1 MGVISVNGIKVY
13 AYHGCLD
20 EERKIGSD
28 YEINVTIE
36 ADLEFSSISDKL
48 ADTVDYVSINRIVK
62 NEMSIPSNLLE
73 HVVKR
78 IIDSIVEKHETV
90 DTVEVSV
97 AKINPPINGDV
108 ANVLVKEKFFNV

>member
-1 MGVISVNGIKVY
+1 MGVISVNGIKMY

-28 YEINVTIE
+28 YEINITIE
-36 ADLEFSSISDKL
+36 ADLEASSISDKL
-48 ADTVDYVSINRIVK
+48 TDTVDYVSINRIVK

-78 IIDSIVEKHETV
+78 IINSIVEKHEAV

>member
-1 MGVISVNGIKVY
+1 MGIISVNGIKVY

-28 YEINVTIE
+28 YEVNVTVE
-36 ADLEFSSISDKL
+36 ADLETSSISDKL

-78 IIDSIVEKHETV
+78 IIDSIVLKHKTV

-108 ANVLVKEKFFNV
+108 ANVLVKEKYFNV

>member
-1 MGVISVNGIKVY
+1 MVVISVNGIRVF
-13 AYHGCLD
+13 ANHGCMQ

-28 YEINVTIE
+28 YEVNVTVE
-36 ADLEFSSISDKL
+36 TDLSSSSVSDKL
-48 ADTVDYVSINRIVK
+48 SDTVDYVSINSIVK
-62 NEMSIPSNLLE
+62 REMAIPSNLLE

-78 IIDSIVEKHETV
+78 IIDSIVANHKMI

-108 ANVLVKEKFFNV
+108 ESVLVKEKYYNV

>member
-1 MGVISVNGIKVY
+1 MGVISVNGIRVF
-13 AYHGCLD
+13 ANHGCMQ

-28 YEINVTIE
+28 YEVNVTVE
-36 ADLEFSSISDKL
+36 TDLSSSSVSDKL
-48 ADTVDYVSINRIVK
+48 SDTVDYVSINSIVK
-62 NEMSIPSNLLE
+62 REMAIPSNLLE

-78 IIDSIVEKHETV
+78 IIDSIVANHKMI

-108 ANVLVKEKFFNV
+108 ESVLVKEKYYNV

>member
-1 MGVISVNGIKVY
+1 MGVISVNGIKAY

-28 YEINVTIE
+28 YVVNVTVE
-36 ADLEFSSISDKL
+36 TDLKSSSISDQL
-48 ADTVDYVSINRIVK
+48 SDTVDYVSINSIVK
-62 NEMSIPSNLLE
+62 QEMSIPSNLLE

-78 IIDSIVEKHETV
+78 IIDSIIKHHKMI

-108 ANVLVKEKFFNV
+108 ESVLVKEKFFNV

>member
-1 MGVISVNGIKVY
+1 MGVISVNGIKMY

-28 YEINVTIE
+28 YEINITIE
-36 ADLEFSSISDKL
+36 ADLEVSSISDKL
-48 ADTVDYVSINRIVK
+48 TDTVDYVSINRIVK

-78 IIDSIVEKHETV
+78 IINSIVEKHEAV

>member
-1 MGVISVNGIKVY
+1 MGVISVNQIKVY
-13 AYHGCLD
+13 AFHGCLD

-28 YEINVTIE
+28 YEVNVTVE
-36 ADLEFSSISDKL
+36 TDLKLSSVSDKL
-48 ADTVDYVSINRIVK
+48 SDTVDYVSINSIVK
-62 NEMSIPSNLLE
+62 HEMSIPSNLLE

-78 IIDSIVEKHETV
+78 IIDSIVSNHKMV

-108 ANVLVKEKFFNV
+108 KSVLVKEKFFNV